1 MREAEKAEEDVVAAL
16 VECEEA
22 VDHLKRENKLLR
34 EASRSFGALAE
45 RLNAT
50 LESERRLIGDRR
62 SQPRGSVDRRRQAP
76 EAEPSLME

>member
-1 MREAEKAEEDVVAAL
+1 MREPEKCEDDVVAAL
-16 VECEEA
+16 VECEET

-50 LESERRLIGDRR
+50 LESERRLLRDRR
-62 SQPRGSVDRRRQAP
+62 STPRGSVDRRRQLSEP
-76 EAEPSLME
+76 EPSHH